1 MFVLFGNKILENLC
15 DKIPASKL
23 NAQND
28 STFDVNQVGS
38 NTWGPSSALSS
49 YVDFPTIEDTMT
61 VYGRLK

>member
-15 DKIPASKL
+15 DKVPVSKL
-23 NAQND
+23 NKQND

-38 NTWGPSSALSS
+38 VTWGPSNSLSQ